1 MKSERVEQ
9 WLQDIRSLSE
19 ERYQLL
25 QSLRQTILAL
35 DNTVTEEMKY
45 GGILFG
51 THGHFCGIFSYKQ
64 HVGLEFGEGARM
76 PDSYQVLDGKGKGRR
91 HIKLTSVQEIKTK
104 HVLEYLVAVLKLV
117 KQ

>member
-76 PDSYQVLDGKGKGRR
+76 PDPYQVLDGKGKGRR

>member
-45 GGILFG
+45 GGIGRISSVFKLAE
-51 THGHFCGIFSYKQ
+51 
-64 HVGLEFGEGARM
+64 HVDLRL
-76 PDSYQVLDGKGKGRR
+76 VNKK
-91 HIKLTSVQEIKTK
+91 
-104 HVLEYLVAVLKLV
+104 VLECLTPIKF
-117 KQ
+117 